1 MITAPV
7 TLSSST
13 PGAPDYA
20 PDLILTTLSDPLY
33 LTDYRLR
40 VNGMVT
46 NNDQGVPERV
56 TT

>member
-40 VNGMVT
+40 VNGHK
-46 NNDQGVPERV
+46 Q
-56 TT
+56 